1 MGSSIYRILRSL
13 DTRSRRQPD
22 QRRATTDGGELVA
35 DLFVPESKMK
45 IKTDVKAGSGL
56 LDIDVDIDLDLNVNL
71 FTTGKKKVSGGRT
84 SKKG

>member
-1 MGSSIYRILRSL
+1 MSSSIYRILRSL
-13 DTRSRRQPD
+13 DTRSRRRPD
-22 QRRATTDGGELVA
+22 ERRAPTDGGELVA

-56 LDIDVDIDLDLNVNL
+56 LDIDVDIDLDVNVNL

-84 SKKG
+84 GKKG